1 MLRVGRLGNLVHVVS
16 VLVGQC
22 GVRLRIHTEDGGSSG
37 VLCPV
42 CPMLYFKRGG
52 CQRTPACLVCP
63 RACCLFLCAY
73 FDHIAMFAAS
83 STTVTNT

>member
-22 GVRLRIHTEDGGSSG
+22 GVRLRVHTEDGGSSG
-37 VLCPV
+37 VLCPGVPQAGRVSV
-42 CPMLYFKRGG
+42 C
-52 CQRTPACLVCP
+52 ACVLTVP
-63 RACCLFLCAY
+63 ICLLCLCAY
-73 FDHIAMFAAS
+73 FDHIAILTAS